1 MVDEFKQ
8 KIAGEIAVSPDPG
21 KTIRKWREEF
31 GLSQHQLADAMGVSH
46 SVVSD
51 YESGRRKSPGVNV
64 VKKMVDAFIELDT
77 QNGSPVISRY
87 NPNYKLDCIIAMD
100 EFPGGVDVAA
110 FISAISG
117 KNLNPDRVLSK
128 SIFGYTIVDSVKAIL
143 SLGSDDYLKIY
154 GWNTERALIFTNV
167 HFGRSPMI
175 AVRAHPLTPG
185 MVVYVRPEKT
195 DPLAVKLARL
205 EGIPL
210 VTTDLDR
217 NRKLRRIRPQVQDQT
232 RGDRQDLGSGWEIY
246 GQGTDDLP
254 EVRALAGRGRRHD
267 RHRGRQV
274 HDGQGA
280 RGGPQ

>member
-8 KIAGEIAVSPDPG
+8 RIAGEIAISPDPG

-64 VKKMVDAFIELDT
+64 VKKMVDAFIELDM
-77 QNGSPVISRY
+77 QKGSPVISRY
-87 NPNYKLDCIIAMD
+87 NPKFKLDCIISMD
-100 EFPGGVDVAA
+100 EFPGGVDVEE

-117 KNLNPDRVLSK
+117 KNLNPERVISK
-128 SIFGYTIVDSVKAIL
+128 SIFGYTIVDSLKAIL
-143 SLGSDDYLKIY
+143 SLGSEDYLKIY
-154 GWNTERALIFTNV
+154 GSNTERALIFTNV

-185 MVVYVRPEKT
+185 MVVYLKPEKT
-195 DPLAVKLARL
+195 DPLAVKLASL

-210 VTTDLDR
+210 VTTELDVDEM
-217 NRKLRRIRPQVQDQT
+217 I
-232 RGDRQDLGSGWEIY
+232 
-246 GQGTDDLP
+246 
-254 EVRALAGRGRRHD
+254 
-267 RHRGRQV
+267 
-274 HDGQGA
+274 A
-280 RGGPQ
+280 RMKSLKEGI

>member
-8 KIAGEIAVSPDPG
+8 KIAGEIAISPDPG

-64 VKKMVDAFIELDT
+64 VKKMVDAFIELDI

-87 NPNYKLDCIIAMD
+87 NPDFKLDCIIAMD
-100 EFPGGVDVAA
+100 EFPGGVDAEA
-110 FISAISG
+110 FIAAISG
-117 KNLNPDRVLSK
+117 RNLNPDRVVAK
-128 SIFGYTIVDSVKAIL
+128 SVFGYTVVDSVKAIL
-143 SLGSDDYLKIY
+143 SLGSEDYLKIY

-167 HFGRSPMI
+167 HYGRSPMV

-185 MVVYVRPEKT
+185 MVVYVRPEQT
-195 DPLAVKLARL
+195 DPLAIKLARL

-210 VTTDLDR
+210 VTTDLDVEGIVER
-217 NRKLRRIRPQVQDQT
+217 MESLKEGI
-232 RGDRQDLGSGWEIY
+232 
-246 GQGTDDLP
+246 
-254 EVRALAGRGRRHD
+254 
-267 RHRGRQV
+267 
-274 HDGQGA
+274 
-280 RGGPQ
+280 